1 MQRQVLSPMIRVTQ
15 EDGIAKLAKLIAAC
29 ERAVVFTG
37 AGISTESGIPDF
49 RSPSGLWTRMKPIQ
63 FQDFVRSREIR
74 REAWTRRFE
83 GEDTIARAEPNAGHR
98 AVARLVARGIV
109 SAIVTQNIDGLHQRA
124 GVAEDKII
132 EVHGTT
138 RYCKCLSCGARY
150 ENAEVKRMWAESGG
164 DAPDCTICGGIIKA
178 ATISFGQPMPEAEME
193 RAEIE
198 ALSCDLMLAIG
209 SSLVVFPAANVP
221 LVAKRNGARFVILN
235 REETEL
241 DTYADL
247 VINAEIGPVLSAVAQ
262 VN

>member
-1 MQRQVLSPMIRVTQ
+1 MIRVGQ
-15 EDGIAKLAKLIAAC
+15 QDGIARLKEMLAGTR
-29 ERAVVFTG
+29 RAVVFTG

-98 AVARLVARGIV
+98 AIARLVATGKV
-109 SAIVTQNIDGLHQRA
+109 SLVVTQNVDGLHQLG
-124 GVAEDKII
+124 GVPEDRVV

-138 RYCKCLSCGARY
+138 RYCKCLSCGLRY
-150 ENAEVKRMWAESGG
+150 ENEAVKQMWAETG
-164 DAPDCTICGGIIKA
+164 DAPDCTSCGGIIKA
-178 ATISFGQPMPEAEME
+178 ATISFGQAMPEAEME
-193 RAEIE
+193 RATDE
-198 ALSCDLMLAIG
+198 ALGCDLMLAIG
-209 SSLVVFPAANVP
+209 SSLVVYPAAGVP
-221 LVAKRNGARFVILN
+221 ITAKQNGAKLVILN

-241 DTYADL
+241 DPIADL
-247 VINAEIGPVLSAVAQ
+247 VINAEIGPTLSAAVG